1 MEEFTIEGGMK
12 MKNNFTSVSLI
23 TSLYRSDKYLAG
35 YLDKVKS
42 VLYFCDQKY
51 LSVEV
56 VLVCNDATPSE
67 KRMVEQ
73 LSNIFQD
80 SERVSI
86 LPLFVPRETLY
97 RSWNRGIKAS
107 SGGTV
112 GFWNVD
118 DIRYPEALV
127 SGVELVRSGADLVYF
142 PYWSIRK
149 RRRFLFVNLILS
161 RILRSERIVA
171 PGYGRPI
178 PLRPYF
184 LFNKIQR
191 RLITPPDFEQ
201 NEFMRSFHIG
211 PFFLFSRSFYEKVGP
226 FDEQFRIA
234 GDFEWQ
240 ARAAK
245 VGNFTLSKDISGEY
259 LTDQTGLS
267 GTGHKI
273 HYVEND
279 VVYLRHGV
287 LDKVQMVDKEL
298 LKEYSVEDVESN
310 AIC

>member
-1 MEEFTIEGGMK
+1 MEDFTIEDG
-12 MKNNFTSVSLI
+12 MKNNFTSISLI
-23 TSLYRSDKYLAG
+23 TSLYRSDKYLLS

-42 VLYFCDQKY
+42 VLYFLVQNH

-56 VLVCNDATPSE
+56 VLICNDASLSE
-67 KRMVEQ
+67 IKEVEQ
-73 LSNIFQD
+73 LSNVFQD
-80 SERVSI
+80 SEHVSI

-107 SGGTV
+107 SGGV
-112 GFWNVD
+112 IGFWNVD
-118 DIRYPEALV
+118 DIRYSEALV
-127 SGVELVRSGADLVYF
+127 SGVELVRSGAGLVYF

-178 PLRPYF
+178 ALRPYF

-191 RLITPPDFEQ
+191 KLIRPPDFEQ

-211 PFFLFSRSFYEKVGP
+211 PFFLFSRSFHKKVGP
-226 FDEQFRIA
+226 FDEQFKIA

-240 ARAAK
+240 TRAAK
-245 VGNFTLSKDISGEY
+245 VGNFALSQEVSGEY

-287 LDKVQMVDKEL
+287 LDKVQMVDKHL
-298 LKEYSVEDVESN
+298 MKEYSIEDVRSN
-310 AIC
+310 VIC